1 MTTGVGSAVGDG
13 LGPLVTELGSDRVV
27 AACEALARRG
37 KLPGFVR
44 GGAGGALFCVTA
56 QGTPWDRVVRVTA
69 SAGSGGAGPTT
80 LRFAPAWKW
89 TGPWLF
95 ALVLVL
101 CVWPGLPIT
110 DSLLVT
116 YSRTYETWV
125 TSGWFRTW
133 MWYVPLTVLS
143 GPWALVGAMRKSRST
158 SSGHA
163 FEQRARIAEAVG
175 GRAEG

>member
-1 MTTGVGSAVGDG
+1 
-13 LGPLVTELGSDRVV
+13 
-27 AACEALARRG
+27 
-37 KLPGFVR
+37 
-44 GGAGGALFCVTA
+44 
-56 QGTPWDRVVRVTA
+56 
-69 SAGSGGAGPTT
+69 
-80 LRFAPAWKW
+80 
-89 TGPWLF
+89 
-95 ALVLVL
+95 VL